1 MKKQSKEL
9 RLFFFSQQF
18 EDGIRITIAVL
29 LPALIGSFFNQFELG
44 LTFSLGALL
53 TSIVDAPGPIIHRKN
68 SMFFCLMFAFVV
80 TIATGFARQNN
91 FIMGLEVLLFS
102 FFFSMFNV
110 YGQRA
115 ALVGSAALLS
125 MALTMDKPVDPW
137 QVVPQSFIVF
147 CGGIWYMTI
156 SLLAY
161 RARPY
166 RAAQRALGE
175 CIRELGTFLSI
186 KAKFYDPESDLD
198 ENYRQLVAQ
207 QIIVNEKQ
215 DAVRELMFKTR
226 QIVKDSTPEGRR
238 LVLAFTDTVD
248 LFEDITAAYYDYS
261 SLRKRYG
268 QSSILKDIHGLAM
281 DMAHELDHIG
291 AAIFAGESYSKK
303 LKPDEALFLLKRKID
318 EQAVTESEK
327 SNLILKKMLVNIR
340 KMMQRIN
347 DIAIYFEASDKKISK
362 EAKTDYSKFVGH
374 QSLDAKIFL
383 NNLNFQ
389 SAVFK
394 HSFRVAVACIV
405 GFVIAKSFAYSQHSY
420 WILMTIAFMLKPAFS
435 LTKQRNYERIIG
447 TLIGGVIGA
456 TILHFI
462 DNKNILFALMVLLMI
477 GTYSFQ
483 RVKYFVS
490 VICMTPFILILFS
503 FLGVGFV
510 ELIKERVIDT
520 VIGCV
525 IAFLAGYLLFPIWE
539 SAQLHTYLKDMLQ
552 ANNKYLYKVAEALT
566 GKVVNVTD
574 YKLARKEVYVS
585 SANLSAAFQRMLS
598 EPKSTQK
605 NKTEI
610 HQFVVLNHI
619 LFSNIATL
627 ASTVLHQKGK
637 VYPEEVIR
645 SARKVLGILCETL
658 NKLEHNCTSAAEQM
672 LVEYKYD
679 GQIAQNADDAL
690 LKEQLDFIYRLSKDI
705 GKVTDAIMK

>member
-1 MKKQSKEL
+1 MRKQTKEV

-18 EDGIRITIAVL
+18 EDGIRITLAVL
-29 LPALIGSFFNQFELG
+29 LPALIGSFLDQFELG
-44 LTFSLGALL
+44 LTFSLGALF

-68 SMFFCLMFAFVV
+68 SMFFCLMFVFIV
-80 TIATGFARQNN
+80 TIVTGFARMNN
-91 FIMGLEVLLFS
+91 VIMGLEVLLFS
-102 FFFSMFNV
+102 FFFSMLNV

-147 CGGIWYMTI
+147 CGGIWYMII
-156 SLLAY
+156 SLLSY
-161 RARPY
+161 RVRPY

-175 CIRELGTFLSI
+175 CIRELGTFLRI
-186 KAKFYDPESDLD
+186 KAKFYDPDTDLE
-198 ENYRQLVAQ
+198 ENYEQLVAQ
-207 QIIVNEKQ
+207 QIIVSEKQ

-248 LFEDITAAYYDYS
+248 LFEDITAAYYDYRL
-261 SLRKRYG
+261 LRQRYG
-268 QSSILKDIHGLAM
+268 QSSILKDIYAIAVE
-281 DMAHELDHIG
+281 MAHELDNIG
-291 AAIFAGESYSKK
+291 AAIFAGETYHRR
-303 LKPDEALFLLKRKID
+303 LKSDETLSRLKTKID
-318 EQAVTESEK
+318 EQSATETE

-340 KMMQRIN
+340 KMMQRTN
-347 DIAIYFEASDKKISK
+347 DITLYFEQSGKKIST
-362 EAKTDYSKFVGH
+362 EHRDDYSKFVEH

-383 NNLNFQ
+383 NNLNFE

-405 GFVIAKSFAYSQHSY
+405 GFIIAKSFAYSQHSY

-435 LTKQRNYERIIG
+435 LTKQRNFERIVG
-447 TLIGGVIGA
+447 TISGGIIGA

-483 RVKYFVS
+483 RVKYFVA
-490 VICMTPFILILFS
+490 VVCMTPFILILFS
-503 FLGVGFV
+503 FLGVGFM
-510 ELIKERVIDT
+510 ELIKERILDT

-539 SAQLHTYLKDMLQ
+539 SAQLHTYLKDMLL
-552 ANNKYLYKVAEALT
+552 ANNKYLHKVAEALA
-566 GKVVNVTD
+566 GKTINVTE
-574 YKLARKEVYVS
+574 YKLARKAVYVS

-598 EPKSTQK
+598 EPKNTQK
-605 NKTEI
+605 NKAEI

-627 ASTVLHQKGK
+627 ASTVLNQKEK

-645 SARKVLGILCETL
+645 SARKALGILCETL
-658 NKLEHNCTSAAEQM
+658 NKLEQNCTTYADQM
-672 LVEYKYD
+672 LVEYKH
-679 GQIAQNADDAL
+679 GEQTAQTADDSL
-690 LKEQLDFIYRLSKDI
+690 LKEQLDFVYRLSKDI
-705 GKVTDAIMK
+705 SKITDVIVRA

>member
-1 MKKQSKEL
+1 MKKQSKEV

-18 EDGIRITIAVL
+18 EDGIRITLAVL
-29 LPALIGSFFNQFELG
+29 LPALLGSFFDQFELG
-44 LTFSLGALL
+44 LTFSTGALF
-53 TSIVDAPGPIIHRKN
+53 TSLVDAPGPIIHRKN
-68 SMFFCLMFAFVV
+68 SMFFCLLFVFLV

-91 FIMGLEVLLFS
+91 IIMGFEVLLFS

-115 ALVGSAALLS
+115 ALVGSAALLA
-125 MALTMDKPVDPW
+125 MALTMDNPVDAW
-137 QVVPQSFIVF
+137 GVVPQSFVVF
-147 CGGIWYMTI
+147 WGGIWYMTI
-156 SLLAY
+156 SLLAT
-161 RARPY
+161 RVRPY

-175 CIRELGTFLSI
+175 CIRELGTFLSV
-186 KAKFYDPESDLD
+186 KSQFYDPETDLD
-198 ENYRQLVAQ
+198 ENYKKLVAQ
-207 QIIVNEKQ
+207 QIVVSEKQ

-226 QIVKDSTPEGRR
+226 LIVKDSTPEGRR

-268 QSSILKDIHGLAM
+268 QSSILKDIQALAVE
-281 DMAHELDHIG
+281 MANELDIIG
-291 AAIFAGESYSKK
+291 AAIFAGESYRIR
-303 LKPDEALFLLKRKID
+303 LKPEEALSLLKKKID
-318 EQAVTESEK
+318 AQAVTESEK

-347 DIAIYFEASDKKISK
+347 DIAIYFEESGKKINK
-362 EAKTDYSKFVGH
+362 ETKTDYSKFVGH
-374 QSLDAKIFL
+374 QSLDAKIYL

-394 HSFRVAVACIV
+394 HSFRVAVACTV
-405 GFVIAKSFAYSQHSY
+405 GFIIAKSFAYSQHSY

-435 LTKQRNYERIIG
+435 LTKQRNFERVIG
-447 TLIGGVIGA
+447 TLIGGFIGA

-462 DNKNILFALMVLLMI
+462 DNKSILFGMMVVLMVA
-477 GTYSFQ
+477 TYSFQ

-503 FLGVGFV
+503 FLGVGFM
-510 ELIKERVIDT
+510 ELIKERVLDT

-539 SAQLHTYLKDMLQ
+539 SAQLHTYLKNMLQ
-552 ANNKYLYKVAEALT
+552 ANNKYLHKVAEALA

-605 NKTEI
+605 NNTQI

-645 SARKVLGILCETL
+645 SVRKVLGILCETL
-658 NKLEHNCTSAAEQM
+658 NKLEHNCTSAADQM
-672 LVEYKYD
+672 LVEYKHE
-679 GQIAQNADDAL
+679 GQLAQSVDDVL
-690 LKEQLDFIYRLSKDI
+690 LKEQLDFVYRLSKDI
-705 GKVTDAIMK
+705 GKVTDSIVN

>member
-1 MKKQSKEL
+1 MKKQSKEV

-18 EDGIRITIAVL
+18 EDGIRITLAVL
-29 LPALIGSFFNQFELG
+29 LPALIGSFLNEFGLG
-44 LTFSLGALL
+44 LTFSLGALC
-53 TSIVDAPGPIIHRKN
+53 TSLVDAPGPIIHRKN
-68 SMFFCLMFAFVV
+68 SMFFCLMAVFLV
-80 TIATGFARQNN
+80 TIATGFARQSN
-91 FIMGLEVLLFS
+91 FIMGIEVFLFS

-137 QVVPQSFIVF
+137 QVVPQSFIIF

-156 SLLAY
+156 SLLSY
-161 RARPY
+161 RVRPY

-175 CIRELGTFLSI
+175 CIRELGIFLSI
-186 KAKFYDPESDLD
+186 KAKFYDADTDLD

-207 QIIVNEKQ
+207 QIVVNEKQ

-226 QIVKDSTPEGRR
+226 QIVKDTTPEGRR

-248 LFEDITAAYYDYS
+248 LFEDMTAAYYDYS
-261 SLRKRYG
+261 MLRARYG
-268 QSSILKDIHGLAM
+268 QSSILKDIHALAM
-281 DMAHELDHIG
+281 ELANELDNIG
-291 AAIFAGESYSKK
+291 AAIFSNDSYRIK
-303 LKPDEALFLLKRKID
+303 LKADETLLQLKKKID
-318 EQAVTESEK
+318 EQAANELDK

-347 DIAIYFEASDKKISK
+347 DIAIYFESSEKKFNK
-362 EAKTDYSKFVGH
+362 ETKTDYAQFVGH

-383 NNLNFQ
+383 NNLNFE

-394 HSFRVAVACIV
+394 HSFRVGVACII

-462 DNKNILFALMVLLMI
+462 DNKDILFALMVLLMI
-477 GTYSFQ
+477 ATYSFQ

-490 VICMTPFILILFS
+490 VICMTPFILILFA

-510 ELIKERVIDT
+510 ELIKERVFDT

-525 IAFLAGYLLFPIWE
+525 IAFLSGYLLFPIWE
-539 SAQLHTYLKDMLQ
+539 SAQLHTYLKNMLQ
-552 ANNKYLYKVAEALT
+552 ANYKYLYKVAEGLA

-574 YKLARKEVYVS
+574 YKLARKEVYVN

-637 VYPEEVIR
+637 VYPEDVIR
-645 SARKVLGILCETL
+645 SVRKVLGILCDTL
-658 NKLEHNCTSAAEQM
+658 NKLEHNFTSGAEQI
-672 LVEYKYD
+672 LIEYKHE
-679 GQIAQNADDAL
+679 GQLVQSADDVL
-690 LKEQLDFIYRLSKDI
+690 LKEQLDFVYRLSKDI
-705 GKVTDAIMK
+705 GKVTEAIVN